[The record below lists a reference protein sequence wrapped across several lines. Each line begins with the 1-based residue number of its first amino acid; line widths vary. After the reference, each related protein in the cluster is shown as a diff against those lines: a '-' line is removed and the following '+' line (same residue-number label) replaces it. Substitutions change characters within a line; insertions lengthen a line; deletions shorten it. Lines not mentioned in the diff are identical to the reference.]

1 MWITHKFT
9 PNIEGGERINLHV
22 SNIYIQIQSMF
33 NNTTVWSE
41 GQSAPATDSITR
53 EILYKF
59 AKFSLNCPSVVSVKF
74 SDKISCR
81 EPNYNVDGNTTHC
94 FEAYSKNMWTIIIS
108 NCQDYVFQY
117 FQYFTIVVFF
127 ILFLAIWKKGLNN
140 LQYLC
145 KNIKFAIMK

>member
-9 PNIEGGERINLHV
+9 QNIECGERINLHV
-22 SNIYIQIQSMF
+22 SNIYIKMQSMF

-41 GQSAPATDSITR
+41 SQSALATDSITR

-74 SDKISCR
+74 SDKLSGR
-81 EPNYNVDGNTTHC
+81 EPNHNVDGNTTQC
-94 FEAYSKNMWTIIIS
+94 FEAYSKNMRTIIFS
-108 NCQDYVFQY
+108 NFQDSVYQY

-127 ILFLAIWKKGLNN
+127 ILFLAIWK
-140 LQYLC
+140 
-145 KNIKFAIMK
+145 